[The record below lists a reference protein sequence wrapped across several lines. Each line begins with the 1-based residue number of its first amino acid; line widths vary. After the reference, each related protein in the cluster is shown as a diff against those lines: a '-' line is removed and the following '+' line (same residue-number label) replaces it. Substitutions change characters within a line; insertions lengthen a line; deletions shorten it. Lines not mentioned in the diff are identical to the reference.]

1 MPNPFFSAA
10 ATTVQWIQVDGANE
24 TDISGATNETY
35 TLATADEG
43 KKIKVK
49 VSFEDEDGTAEG
61 PLTSDAYPSS
71 ATVTAANTAPTS
83 ADEHVEA
90 DEDTDY
96 TFEADDFLFTDTDTG
111 DSLASIKIVTLP
123 ASGKGTL
130 TLSGTVIGSGDLPQ
144 TVLAAEID
152 NLKFSPPANLNGLD
166 FATFTFKVNDGT
178 VDSDD
183 AFTITVDVT
192 AMNDPATGEP
202 TISGTARVGRM
213 LTVSTAGIMDVD
225 GLPSTF
231 SYRWLRKVG
240 ATTTSISGANSST
253 YTLQAADLGNKVAV
267 RVSFTDTGGN
277 SEMRTSGDYPTSG
290 TVLANN
296 TLVSNAG
303 QIESDFGSLAAD
315 DLAQSFTTGTN
326 ATGYTLSSIEL
337 NLDST
342 VSTNTPTVKLYSGS
356 ANGTEVSTFTGP
368 ATLGS
373 GIASYTF
380 TPFSTVTLRR
390 STTYWVVAEGATRW
404 THTRSAEDATP
415 ATGWSIADNYE
426 FRTASLTGSFT
437 ATNTGDALQIRVN
450 GTLGGIVLSSD
461 ATLSA
466 LALEDASDDSA
477 ITISPVFASATTS
490 YTASV
495 DNDVD
500 GITIKPTVNES
511 NATVE
516 YLDSSDTE
524 IADAISGK
532 TGQQVLLAVGA
543 NTIKV
548 KVTAEDTTTANPY
561 TVVVTRA
568 VVADTTPPEVVSV
581 TVPISGSEVELV
593 FDEDLD
599 GNVGGNLLASV
610 FSLTVAGQAVTI
622 PDYDYAIQEAA
633 LFLYVQPGTI
643 KQGQT
648 VVVSYTDPTAGDDT
662 VALQDIAGNDV
673 ASFTTGMS
681 GVPAVTNDS
690 TVTPNTAPTGADN
703 TVTMA
708 TDRSYTFVADEFG
721 FADTDAG
728 DTLDSISIVTPP
740 ASGTLAF
747 DGTAVM
753 ADDVVTKAQLDNIF
767 GDHLTFTP
775 AAGASGDP
783 YTSFTFKVNDGTD
796 DSAAAYTMSITVN
809 AIGAVSTA
817 EVPDNWALKPA
828 DIGAGEQFRL
838 IFQASGHPATS
849 ADIATYNSHVRSD
862 AGAGVT
868 ALRSYADD
876 FRALVSTQ
884 AVNVRTNTMT
894 RATDTGV
901 PIYWVRS
908 DPVVA
913 GDRVADNYADFY
925 DGSWATGGT
934 GYGARGFS
942 RLLDTH
948 VTWTGS
954 NANGTTH
961 STGYMGASSNLAI
974 WSVSSSG
981 AISTVA
987 EDPPSSNYGIFAL
1000 SPVFQVSTT
1009 TVNTAATGVPTITGT
1024 AQVGETLTAV
1034 TTGIM
1039 DADGL
1044 TSPTYTY
1051 QWIRVDGSEADIASA
1066 NSSTYTLD
1074 AADLGKTIKVKVSFT
1089 DDASN
1094 TETLTS
1100 AATATVT
1107 AATVTPVSGV
1117 LVSNVGQT
1125 PFDFV
1130 ELNLLDAAQSFTTGD
1145 NATGYTLTSIELRF
1159 DSSAST
1165 DTPTVKLYSGSA
1177 NGTEEATLIGPAMLD
1192 ADTTKNYAFTSSSTV
1207 TLGMSTTYWVVAEAN
1222 TGSVRWID
1230 THSPSEDATPAAH
1243 WTIADGRED
1252 RSASSTGSFMT
1263 TAGNPLLI
1271 RVNGTTV
1278 ATPTTSSDATL
1289 SALALENASDDS
1301 AITISPTFASGTT
1314 SYTASVDNDVDGIT
1328 IKPTVNE
1335 SSATVEYL
1343 DSSDTAITD
1352 ADAVKAGQQVS
1363 LLVGANTIKV
1373 KVTAEDTT
1381 TTNTYTVVVTR
1392 AANTAPTSADE
1403 RVEAD
1408 EDFDYTFSS
1417 DDFAFTDTDTGD
1429 SLASVKI
1436 VTLPASGTGTL
1447 TLSGTAIGSGDLP
1460 KTVLAAEIDE
1470 LKYSPPANLYG
1481 TDVATFT
1488 FKVNDGTDDSAD
1500 AYTMTI
1506 GVTAV
1511 NPATGA
1517 PAISGAA
1524 AVGQALTASTSG
1536 IEDVDGLTGA
1546 SFTYQWVRVDADG
1559 TSNEEDISVATSASY
1574 TLVGADVGK
1583 RVRVRVTF
1591 NDDAGNAEGPLTSE
1605 AFPSSGT
1612 VGSANALTI
1621 RRLGGGTAGVCALL
1635 DTRPTPPVG
1644 GVFCL
1649 GVWFNGAD
1657 PVGFTESDLEIE
1669 NGTVVDFQSVGS
1681 TNTVQRI
1688 TVNVTGDIGKEFV
1701 FRIVRNALDAGNAE
1715 AVYRA
1720 TITAPPATLT
1730 MSSSAAE
1737 PVTGD
1742 FFIGLE
1748 FTHTV
1753 EGERGSLEPLT
1764 GRFPMITNI
1773 NIGRFFEVTNGNL
1786 VRYANFA
1793 PIGDRNFD
1801 LVVRPYANFE
1811 GRLSVVFHT
1820 DRVQSAD
1827 YSGIWFP
1834 EARFGIEV
1842 DTKSPTLETVAL
1854 ADDNRRL
1861 LDLTF
1866 HEELVA
1872 GSLPTVNDFRVVADG
1887 GSVGLATLHAPDGNT
1902 LRLRLSEAIAPG
1914 ADATVSYIVPSTSRR
1929 LKDEVGNETPA
1940 FSRSFDT
1947 GPPEVTIAPG
1957 PTPVTEAQ
1965 DAAAMFTLSRTGAT
1979 AATLTVN
1986 VTVSETGDMIA
1997 AASEGAMSVNFEAG
2011 SETAT
2016 LSVPIQNDSDDEIES
2031 TLSVD
2036 LVADTS
2042 EPPAYT
2048 LGAPAKASV
2057 TVEDDDTPNT
2067 APTSADRTVTTAKDR
2082 AYAFTAADFSFADAD
2097 SGDTLASV
2105 KIVTLP
2111 ALGTLALD
2119 GTAVMA
2125 EQVVTKADIDDDK
2138 LTFTPVAGASGD
2150 PYATFTF
2157 KVNDGTDDSADAY
2170 TMTIHVTAVNHPAT
2184 GAPAISG
2191 AAAVGQAL
2199 TASTSGI
2206 EDVDGLTG
2214 ASFTYQ
2220 WVRVD
2225 ADGTSNEE
2233 DISVATSASYTL
2245 VGADVGKRVR
2255 VRVTFNDDAGNA
2267 EGPLTSEAFP
2277 SSGTVGSA
2285 NALTI
2290 RRLGGGTAG
2299 ICAATDTRPN
2309 PPVGGVF
2316 CLGVWFNGADPV
2328 GFTESDLEIENGTV
2342 VDFQSVGS
2350 TNTVQRITVNVTGD
2364 IGKEFVFRIV
2374 RNALDAGNAEAVYR
2388 ATITAPPA
2396 TLTMSSSAAEPVTG
2410 DFFIDL
2416 EFTHTV
2422 EGERGSLEPL
2432 TGRFPM
2438 ITNINIGRFFE
2449 VTNGN
2454 LVRYANFAPIGD
2466 RNFDLVVRPY
2476 ANFEGRLSVVFHS
2489 DRVESADYSGIWF
2502 PEARFGI
2509 EVDTKSPTLE
2519 TVALADDNRR
2529 LLDLTFH
2536 EELVAG
2542 SLPTVNDFRVVADG
2556 GSVGL
2561 ATLHAPDGNTLRLRL
2576 SEAIAPGADATV
2588 SYIVPS
2594 TSRRL
2599 KDEVGNETPAF
2610 SRSFDTG
2617 PPEVTIAPGPTPV
2630 TEAQDAAAMF
2640 TLSRTGAT
2648 AATLTVNVTVSE
2660 TGDMI
2665 AAASEGAMSV
2675 NFEAGSE
2682 TATLSVPIQN
2692 DSVDE
2697 IESTLTVDLVAD
2709 TSEPPAY
2716 TLGAPAKASVTVE
2729 DDNTPNTAP
2738 MSEDRTVTTAEDRP
2752 YTFTAADF
2760 SFADADGNTLAS
2772 VLIVTTPADGRLAL
2786 NGTTVMASRTVTRT
2800 QIDDGNLIFEPATG
2814 GSGDPYTTFTF
2825 KVNDGTDDSAS
2836 AYTMTIDVTAAT
2848 APGAPTAL
2856 TATAN
2861 GQSQI
2866 DLAWTAPAD
2875 TGGPA
2880 IAITGYRIEVSPDGS
2895 SWSDLV
2901 AATASTATT
2910 YAHTGLNAATNRH
2923 YRVSAINAVGTSDPS
2938 GSDDATTEASTATAQ
2953 TEMVP
2958 VDWALKPAD
2967 IGVGEQFRL
2976 MFATSTFRNARSTN
2990 IADYN
2995 TFVRTSAA
3003 AGLTA
3008 LHTYANDFTALVS
3021 TGSVNA
3027 RANTLTR
3034 ATDTDAPVYWVRS
3047 SVDATHRA
3055 ADGYADFFDGSWATS
3070 WRGYNESG
3078 SQLSTTRFW
3087 TGSNT
3092 DGTTHATQFMGP
3104 TGATASAAHWLL
3116 ATPDNVTGST
3126 PSLSTSRIVAL
3137 SPVFQVANTAP
3148 TGADKTVTIGSDT
3161 AYTFEADDFGF
3172 VDTDAGA
3179 TLVSV
3184 RIESVPLAGDLE
3196 LNGTAVSLNDV
3207 IPSADIGD
3215 LTFTPA
3221 AGGSGDAYASFM
3233 FKVNDGT
3240 DFSANVN
3247 TITFNVRDL
3256 SCAAP
3261 DFAGDNR
3268 RQLWTGIVTVG
3279 EIDDVGYGFRSDL
3292 SQTELNDTT
3301 FAIGRNSYT
3310 VDSAFVLSASPFV
3323 GQMRFSLAGNE
3334 QNNLT
3339 AGERAALRLHVCD
3352 TAIYNFSASGANA
3365 ENTYDWAGSLDWSP
3379 PVATR
3384 TLYLSLP
3391 ANRDAMGEPAITGTA
3406 QVGQDLTADVTGI
3419 TDADGLTGDLST
3431 PTDDSNLGGVEYSYQ
3446 WIRVDA
3452 DGASNEEDISGEIA
3466 ETYTLTDDD
3475 EGKKVKVKVGFTDD
3489 LNGEEERTS
3498 AAYPSSG
3505 TVTAANTAPVFSSP
3519 SVSRSIAENTAAGQN
3534 VGAAVTATDA
3544 DAGDTLAYTLGG
3556 TDAASFDFVEATGQI
3571 RTKTG
3576 VSYDFEAKSS
3586 YTVTVTASDGTATAV
3601 ATVTIS
3607 ITDVAEPPDAP
3618 TTIPVSAVAGSTTSL
3633 TVSWTAPANAGRPDI
3648 DNYDVQYRVSGAT
3661 AWTDGPQNVTTTTT
3675 TIAGLVADT
3684 LYEVQVRATNAEGDS
3699 GWSDPPVSG
3708 RTNAPPNTAPTSAD
3722 EHVEADEDTDYTFSS
3737 ADFPFTDTAGDS
3749 LASIKIVTLP
3759 ASGTG
3764 TLTLSGTTIGSG
3776 DLPKTVLTAEIDDL
3790 KYSPPANLYGTDF
3803 ATFTFK
3809 VNDGTVDSDDA
3820 FTITVDVTAMNDP
3833 ATGKPGIT
3841 GTAQVGQTL
3850 TATAGT
3856 IADVEGVPNPFFS
3869 AAATTVQWIQVDG
3882 ATETDISGAT
3892 NETYTLA
3899 TADEGK
3905 KIKVKV
3911 SFEDEDGTAEGP
3923 LTSDAYPS
3931 SATVTAAPVT
3941 NNAPVFSSPSVSREI
3956 AENTAAGQNVGAAVT
3971 ATDADAGD
3979 TLGYTLGGTDA
3990 ASFDFVE
3997 SSGQIRTKTN
4007 VSYDFEA
4014 KDSYTV
4020 TVTASDGTATAVAT
4034 VTISITDVAE
4044 PPDAPPTI
4052 SVSAV
4057 AGSTT
4062 SLTVSWTAPAN
4073 AGRPAIDN
4081 YDVQYRVSG
4090 AAAWTDGPQNVTT
4103 TTTTISGLVAD
4114 TLYEVQVRATNAEG
4128 DSGWSD
4134 PPVSGRTNSPANNAP
4149 EFATDTTSRSFTET
4163 VGDAAVSTAG
4173 NVGAVV
4179 TATDADS
4186 DTLTYSLEG
4195 TDVAKFGIVS
4205 GSGQIQTKV
4214 GEKYDREAKASYSVT
4229 VKADDSNGGSDTI
4242 AVTITVDNAVEK
4254 PLAPAMPAVTA
4265 TSGITTSLDVS
4276 WMAPANTGRP
4286 AITGYKVEYRAGV
4299 SGNWINHPHTG
4310 TGTTATIATLTAAT
4324 AYQVQVLAVNSDG
4337 DGLFSSPGSGTTG
4350 TNTPATGVPTI
4361 TGTAQVGQT
4370 LTAVTTGIADANGLT
4385 SPTYTYQ
4392 WIRANGTEADI
4403 AAANSSTYTLDAA
4416 DLGKTI
4422 KVKVSFA
4429 DDDGNPETLTSAATA
4444 TVTAAP
4450 TAQTEVWTATL
4461 TPGDLQL
4468 SILGC
4473 GNHIDSARC
4482 STTTVLSED
4491 SFNYDSTDYTI
4502 TKLFVRSGGHFQL
4515 DFDADITTAT
4525 AALTLVVGSTSL
4537 VLADADTIASR
4548 QRIWHNSGVSL
4559 TEGTDIVVK
4568 LIAPDTNTS
4577 SDATLSALALEDAS
4591 DDSAITI
4598 SPAFASGMTSY
4609 TASVDNDV
4617 DEITIKPA
4625 VNESHAMVEY
4635 LDSSDTAITDADSG
4649 KTGQQVSLS
4658 VSANTIKVKVTA
4670 EDTTTTNTYTVV
4682 VTRAANNAP
4691 TAVEQLVDADEDTDY
4706 TFTADDFGFADTD
4719 AGDSLVSVKIVTL
4732 PASGTGTLT
4741 LSGTAIG
4748 SGDLPKT
4755 VPADDLDE
4763 LKYSPPANLYGT
4775 DVASFTFKVND
4786 GTVDSD
4792 NAYTMTIDVKGMDDP
4807 VTGKPGITGTAQ
4819 VGQTLTATAGT
4830 IADVDGLPNPFFSAA
4845 ATTIQWIQVDGATET
4860 DISGATNETYTL
4872 ATADEGK
4879 KIKVKVSF
4887 EDEGGTAEGPLTSDA
4902 YPSSGTVLGANN
4914 APVFSP
4920 AMPEREIAENTAAGV
4935 DVGAAVTATDADAG
4949 DNLTYMLG
4957 GADMASFDF
4966 VGTTGQIRTKTNV
4979 SYDFEAKSSYT
4990 VTVTATDN
4998 SNATAVA
5005 DVTISITDVDEP
5017 PSAPATPMVSAV
5029 SGSTTSLSVSW
5040 AAPANAGKPAIANYD
5055 VQYRLGSSGAWID
5068 GPQDVMTM
5076 TATVTGL
5083 VADTLYEARVRATNA
5098 EGDSGWSD
5106 PPGSSRTNS
5115 LTNNAPTGADK
5126 TVTIGSDMAYTFSV
5140 DDFGFADGDDDTLA
5154 SVRIEALPGAGTLA
5168 LDNTAVSLNDVIPSA
5183 DIGNLTFTP
5192 TSGQSGD
5199 NYVNFTF
5206 KVNDG
5211 TVFSDNANT
5220 ITFNVRDLSCA
5231 APDFAG
5237 DGRRQ
5242 LWSGTVTVGDIESEG
5257 YGFRSDLSQTGLDDT
5272 TFAIGRNSYTVDTA
5286 YVESVYFSGR
5296 LSFGLTGDVNDSLTA
5311 GEKAALRLHVC
5322 AATSYDFSAT
5332 GANGEN
5338 TYKWAGSLDWSPPVV
5353 TRTLYLSLPA
5363 NHDAMGAPTITGT
5376 ARVAQELTAD
5386 VTGVTDADGLTGDLS
5401 TRFDNSN
5408 PSGVEYSYQWIR
5420 VGADGASNPTIISGA
5435 TEATYTLTD
5444 GDAGK
5449 KVKVQV
5455 SFTDDLN
5462 GEEELTS
5469 EAFPSTDTVSA
5480 NNAPVFSSPS
5490 VSRSIAENTAA
5501 GVNVG
5506 AAVTATDTDTLT
5518 YTLGGTD
5525 MASFDIVRTTGQIR
5539 TKAGVGYDHEAKDS
5553 YTVTVTAS
5561 DGAGSAVANV
5571 TISVTDVDEP
5581 PDAPAPPMVLAVA
5594 ASTTSLSVSWAA
5606 PANDGK
5612 PPIDSYDVQYRAGS
5626 SGTWSAGPQNIATTT
5641 TTIIGLVAD
5650 TLYQARVRATNAEGD
5665 SGWSSP
5671 PGSGRTNALGVAQ
5684 TGALVSNTGQ
5694 ANSGQRV
5701 VGTDEYAQPFDTG
5714 NNSSG
5719 YNLAGIVLDLQAAP
5733 TGTGTLTITVREDLS
5748 GNPVRAALYTL
5759 VNPALAAGL
5768 NEFRAPG
5775 NAELDANTT
5784 YWVVA
5789 TYSADTGGPTWYRTV
5804 RSRVDAG
5811 AAAGWAID
5819 ATYKIDGRVA
5829 RDGWVVDSS
5838 PRALQIAVKGT
5849 AIGGANTAPTA
5860 ADNTLATAVDTPYT
5874 FTADDFG
5881 FTDTDAADMLASV
5894 RIVTVPAAGELAL
5907 DGTAVLADA
5916 VVTKA
5921 DIDDDKLTFTPVA
5934 GAGGDPYTT
5943 FTFKVN
5949 DGTVDSANAY
5959 TMTIDVTAVA
5969 AEPPSAPATP
5979 IVSAVS
5985 GSSTSL
5991 SVSWAAPANAGK
6003 PPIDSY
6009 DVQYRVG
6016 NSGDWSDGPENV
6028 MGTTV
6033 TVTGLAADTDYE
6045 VRVRA
6050 TNAEG
6055 NSGWSDPPGSGRTN
6069 ATITSA
6075 PGAPGN
6081 LRTTPGDGRV
6091 TLTWTA
6097 PANTG
6102 GAAILKYRYRARQTG
6117 TTAWTPNW
6125 MDVPD
6130 GSDPGSSAADE
6141 TRVMVSGL
6149 TNGTE
6154 YRFEVRAVNRIGGG
6168 TAVSRNETP
6177 VATPARAP
6185 RRPRSLL
6192 AASGDGQVTLTWE
6205 APQNDGGADI
6215 VRYDYRHAQ
6224 GTSVPASE
6232 PWLSAGLNL
6241 RQTVAGLDNGRQ
6253 YTFEVRAANSAGE
6266 SDPASIQARPAANA
6280 NAPSAPRFLKA
6291 ITSDRHVGLTWLAP
6305 ARDGGSSILKYEY
6318 RHASGASVPDDT
6330 PWSSGTSY
6338 RLQAGF
6344 GSLINGQLYTFQVRA
6359 VGADEGPAA
6368 SVTANPSAK
6377 PVRRLPGAV
6386 SGLAATAEAYADD
6399 HRRRQY
6405 GRVSLS
6411 WSPPAGD
6418 DNSVLERFEYRYAES
6433 GSALPAKW
6441 LHGPSDRLSETVKRL
6456 KLETVYVFEV
6466 RAVNLEG
6473 PGPAVRRLI
6482 RTPASAVGTGL
6493 ISLYATQSTAIEGG
6507 ALTFEVRR
6515 AAHKDLGPDEA
6526 YVLVGV
6532 TDSAFPDI
6540 PALGGPLGGTGAGG
6554 HVVQFQPGATSA
6566 TDTITVE
6573 FDGAQPASRSLTITL
6588 QSVQSP
6594 YYYGTPETLVIEV
6607 SDRDAALRVRDA
6619 RVREGPGAMLA
6630 FAVTLDRPRDREVR
6644 VNYATSDGT
6653 ATEGDDYT
6661 RTAGTLVFSA
6671 RETFK
6676 TVSVPVLDDAHDEG
6690 SETLT
6695 LTLSNA
6701 RGAAIDDATAVGTI
6715 VNSDPLPNAW
6725 LSRFGR
6731 AASDHVVQSIGR
6743 RLEGGARESHLTVM
6757 GWRADSLFEPSH
6769 SERDAR
6775 EPRPDA
6781 PGRQPE
6787 GSVLAPDGRIGAPR
6801 AMTGATRGFGA
6812 MSGPGAAAPAFD
6824 GAMAQG
6830 FPPMQGGKLQSPAHA
6845 MGGLPANASGSPAN
6859 AGGHPASASAMGA
6872 SDNRWLN
6879 LMGRLFMALGPN
6891 GGEALAM
6898 PGLRDMVMGSSFYY
6912 GHSPDAGPLRGM
6924 NRLTAWGE
6932 SASTRFSGAEGKL
6945 SLDGEVNTAILGADG
6960 EWGRWLAGLALSYS
6974 EGEGGYRQAS
6984 AKGGAVSST
6993 LSGINP
6999 YARYRLDERTSLWA
7013 TLGYGSGRLTLTP
7026 DGAES
7031 ALETDMTN
7039 AMAAFGG
7046 RGVLSMRSGETG
7058 QFELAVRTD
7067 AMLTD
7072 TASMAVVGLSAGEGA
7087 TSRIRLILEGSGS
7100 LPAFGGVLAPKVEAG
7115 LRYDGGD
7122 AETGAGLEVG
7132 GGLAYDMARLTVQVD
7147 GRVLLTHRDRDY
7159 EEWGYSLS
7167 FVYQPAQDGRGLR
7180 YRAGSQWGATQSGV
7194 QSLWSLQNAG
7204 GLASGARTA
7213 DGQRYTAELGYGFGL
7228 RRLWYPYVATESGG
7242 ASSQALRF
7250 GLKLNAASDLEAG
7263 LEIGRLAH
7271 LSGQMENDIRLQW
7284 QARW

>member
-1 MPNPFFSAA
+1 MQADNTLVSNVGQAAGKFYGLGSHDLAQPFTTGANATGYTLTSIELNLDSRQSTITPTVKLYSGSANGTEEATFTGPAMLGPGSANYTFTPTSTVILLRSTTYWVVAEGTGNVFWRGTVTDEDATSAADWEIGDVADARTASATGNFARELGAVYKIRVNGTLGGLVLSSDATLSALALEDASDDSAITISPAFLSGTTSYTASVDNDVDEITIEPTVNESNATVEYLDSSDAAITDADPGKTGQQVPLTVDANTIKVKVTAEDTTTTNTYTVVVTRAANTPATGAPSISGTATVGQVLTATTGTIADADGLPSNFTYQWVRVDADGTSNEADITGANSSTYPLADDDEIKKIKVKVSFTDNGGNSETRTSGAYPTSGTVQADNTLVSNVGQAAGKFYGLGSHDLAQPFTTGANATGYTLTSIELNLDSRQSTITPTVKLYSGSANGTEEATFTGPAMLGPGSANYTFTPTSTVILLRSTTYWVVAEGTGNVFWRGTVTDEDATSAADWEIGDVADARTASATGNFARELGAVYKIRVNGTLGGLVLSSDATLSALALEDASDDSAITISPAFLSGTTSYTASVDNDVDEITIEPTVNESNATVEYLDSSDAAITDADPGKTGQQVPLTVDANTIKVKVTAEDTTTTNTYTVVVTRAANTAPTSADGSVEADEDFDYPFSSDDFDFTDTDTGDSLASVKIVTLPASGTGTLTLSGTTIGSGDLPKTVLADEIDDLKYSPPANLHGTDVASFTFKVNDGTDDSADTYTMNINVGPENDPATGEPTISGTARVGRMLAASTAGIMDVDGLPSTFSYQWLRKAGPTTTSISGENSSTYTLQAADLGNKVAVRVSFTDDDGSSETLTSAATATVTTAITVSYVPLESEVTEGAGSIDLRISVTSHPTAGTPQAFEVLLSTADGTATVADDYVVVSGQLIQFGIGDTFQDHSISIIDDSVVESDETFTSTLSIGSGQPAVIDTRTDFGATATITIKDDDTANTAPTSADEHVEADEDTDYTFSSADFLFTDTAGDSLASIKIVTLPASGTGTLTLSGTTIGSGDLPKTVLAAEINHLKYSPPANLYGTDVASFTFRVNDGTVDSDDAFTITVDVTAMNDPATGKPGITGTAQVGQTLTATAGTIADVEGVPNPFFSAAATTVQWIQVDGATETDISGATSETYTLATADEGKKIKVKVSFDDEDGTAEGPLTSDAYPSSATVTAAPVTNNAPVFSSPSVSRSIAENTAADVNVGAAVTATDADAGDTLAYTLGGTDAASFDFVEATGQIRTKSGVSYDFEAKDSYTVTVTASDGTATAVATVTISITDVAEPPDAPTTIPVSAVAGSTTSLTVSWTAPANAGRPAIDNYDVQYRVSGATAWTDGPQNVTTTTTTIAGLVADTLYEVQVRATNAEGDSGWSDPPVSGRTNAPPNTAPTSADEHVEADEDTDYTFSSADFLFTDTAGDSLASIKIVTLPASGTGTLTLSGTTIGSGDLPKTVLAAEINHLKYSPPANLYGTDVASFTFRVNDGTVDSDDAFTITVDVTAMNDPATGKPGITGTAQVGQTLTATVGTIADLEGVPNPFFSAA

-71 ATVTAANTAPTS
+71 DTVTAAPVTNNAPVFSSRSVSRGIAENTAAGQNVGAAVTATDADAGDTLAYTLGGTDAASFDFVEATGQIRTKSGVSYDFEAKSSYTVTVTASDGTATDVATVTISITDVAEPPDAPTTISVSAVAGSTTSLTVSWTAPANAGRPDIDNYDVQYRVSGATAWTDGPQNVTTTTTTIAGLVADTLYEVQVRATNAEGDSGWSDPPESGRTNAPPNTAPTS

-90 DEDTDY
+90 AEDTDY
-96 TFEADDFLFTDTDTG
+96 TFEADNFAFTDTDTG
-111 DSLASIKIVTLP
+111 DSLASVKILTLP
-123 ASGKGTL
+123 ASGRGTL
-130 TLSGTVIGSGDLPQ
+130 TLSGTAIGSGDLPK
-144 TVLAAEID
+144 TVPAAEID
-152 NLKFSPPANLNGLD
+152 DLKYSPPANLYGTD
-166 FATFTFKVNDGT
+166 FASFTFKVNDGT
-178 VDSDD
+178 VDS
-183 AFTITVDVT
+183 AGTYTMTIDVT
-192 AMNDPATGEP
+192 AANDPATGEP

-213 LTVSTAGIMDVD
+213 LTASTAGIMDVD

-240 ATTTSISGANSST
+240 ATTTSISGANSRT

-303 QIESDFGSLAAD
+303 QIESNFGSLATD
-315 DLAQSFTTGTN
+315 DLAQPFTTGTN

-337 NLDST
+337 NLEST

-404 THTRSAEDATP
+404 TYTRRAEDATP

-477 ITISPVFASATTS
+477 IDISPTFASGTTS

-524 IADAISGK
+524 ITDANSGK
-532 TGQQVLLAVGA
+532 TGQQVSLLVGA

-622 PDYDYAIQEAA
+622 PDYDYAIREAA

-708 TDRSYTFVADEFG
+708 TDRSYTFVADDFG

-1165 DTPTVKLYSGSA
+1165 DTPTVKLYSGST

-1381 TTNTYTVVVTR
+1381 TTSTYTVVVTR
-1392 AANTAPTSADE
+1392 
-1403 RVEAD
+1403 
-1408 EDFDYTFSS
+1408 
-1417 DDFAFTDTDTGD
+1417 
-1429 SLASVKI
+1429 
-1436 VTLPASGTGTL
+1436 
-1447 TLSGTAIGSGDLP
+1447 
-1460 KTVLAAEIDE
+1460 
-1470 LKYSPPANLYG
+1470 
-1481 TDVATFT
+1481 
-1488 FKVNDGTDDSAD
+1488 
-1500 AYTMTI
+1500 
-1506 GVTAV
+1506 
-1511 NPATGA
+1511 
-1517 PAISGAA
+1517 
-1524 AVGQALTASTSG
+1524 
-1536 IEDVDGLTGA
+1536 
-1546 SFTYQWVRVDADG
+1546 
-1559 TSNEEDISVATSASY
+1559 
-1574 TLVGADVGK
+1574 
-1583 RVRVRVTF
+1583 
-1591 NDDAGNAEGPLTSE
+1591 
-1605 AFPSSGT
+1605 
-1612 VGSANALTI
+1612 
-1621 RRLGGGTAGVCALL
+1621 
-1635 DTRPTPPVG
+1635 
-1644 GVFCL
+1644 
-1649 GVWFNGAD
+1649 
-1657 PVGFTESDLEIE
+1657 
-1669 NGTVVDFQSVGS
+1669 
-1681 TNTVQRI
+1681 
-1688 TVNVTGDIGKEFV
+1688 
-1701 FRIVRNALDAGNAE
+1701 
-1715 AVYRA
+1715 
-1720 TITAPPATLT
+1720 
-1730 MSSSAAE
+1730 
-1737 PVTGD
+1737 
-1742 FFIGLE
+1742 
-1748 FTHTV
+1748 
-1753 EGERGSLEPLT
+1753 
-1764 GRFPMITNI
+1764 
-1773 NIGRFFEVTNGNL
+1773 
-1786 VRYANFA
+1786 
-1793 PIGDRNFD
+1793 
-1801 LVVRPYANFE
+1801 
-1811 GRLSVVFHT
+1811 
-1820 DRVQSAD
+1820 
-1827 YSGIWFP
+1827 
-1834 EARFGIEV
+1834 
-1842 DTKSPTLETVAL
+1842 
-1854 ADDNRRL
+1854 
-1861 LDLTF
+1861 
-1866 HEELVA
+1866 
-1872 GSLPTVNDFRVVADG
+1872 
-1887 GSVGLATLHAPDGNT
+1887 
-1902 LRLRLSEAIAPG
+1902 
-1914 ADATVSYIVPSTSRR
+1914 
-1929 LKDEVGNETPA
+1929 
-1940 FSRSFDT
+1940 
-1947 GPPEVTIAPG
+1947 
-1957 PTPVTEAQ
+1957 
-1965 DAAAMFTLSRTGAT
+1965 
-1979 AATLTVN
+1979 
-1986 VTVSETGDMIA
+1986 
-1997 AASEGAMSVNFEAG
+1997 
-2011 SETAT
+2011 
-2016 LSVPIQNDSDDEIES
+2016 
-2031 TLSVD
+2031 
-2036 LVADTS
+2036 
-2042 EPPAYT
+2042 
-2048 LGAPAKASV
+2048 
-2057 TVEDDDTPNT
+2057 
-2067 APTSADRTVTTAKDR
+2067 
-2082 AYAFTAADFSFADAD
+2082 
-2097 SGDTLASV
+2097 
-2105 KIVTLP
+2105 
-2111 ALGTLALD
+2111 
-2119 GTAVMA
+2119 
-2125 EQVVTKADIDDDK
+2125 
-2138 LTFTPVAGASGD
+2138 
-2150 PYATFTF
+2150 
-2157 KVNDGTDDSADAY
+2157 
-2170 TMTIHVTAVNHPAT
+2170 
-2184 GAPAISG
+2184 
-2191 AAAVGQAL
+2191 
-2199 TASTSGI
+2199 
-2206 EDVDGLTG
+2206 
-2214 ASFTYQ
+2214 
-2220 WVRVD
+2220 
-2225 ADGTSNEE
+2225 
-2233 DISVATSASYTL
+2233 
-2245 VGADVGKRVR
+2245 
-2255 VRVTFNDDAGNA
+2255 
-2267 EGPLTSEAFP
+2267 
-2277 SSGTVGSA
+2277 
-2285 NALTI
+2285 
-2290 RRLGGGTAG
+2290 
-2299 ICAATDTRPN
+2299 
-2309 PPVGGVF
+2309 
-2316 CLGVWFNGADPV
+2316 
-2328 GFTESDLEIENGTV
+2328 
-2342 VDFQSVGS
+2342 
-2350 TNTVQRITVNVTGD
+2350 
-2364 IGKEFVFRIV
+2364 
-2374 RNALDAGNAEAVYR
+2374 
-2388 ATITAPPA
+2388 
-2396 TLTMSSSAAEPVTG
+2396 
-2410 DFFIDL
+2410 
-2416 EFTHTV
+2416 
-2422 EGERGSLEPL
+2422 
-2432 TGRFPM
+2432 
-2438 ITNINIGRFFE
+2438 
-2449 VTNGN
+2449 
-2454 LVRYANFAPIGD
+2454 
-2466 RNFDLVVRPY
+2466 
-2476 ANFEGRLSVVFHS
+2476 
-2489 DRVESADYSGIWF
+2489 
-2502 PEARFGI
+2502 
-2509 EVDTKSPTLE
+2509 
-2519 TVALADDNRR
+2519 
-2529 LLDLTFH
+2529 
-2536 EELVAG
+2536 
-2542 SLPTVNDFRVVADG
+2542 
-2556 GSVGL
+2556 
-2561 ATLHAPDGNTLRLRL
+2561 
-2576 SEAIAPGADATV
+2576 
-2588 SYIVPS
+2588 
-2594 TSRRL
+2594 
-2599 KDEVGNETPAF
+2599 
-2610 SRSFDTG
+2610 
-2617 PPEVTIAPGPTPV
+2617 
-2630 TEAQDAAAMF
+2630 
-2640 TLSRTGAT
+2640 
-2648 AATLTVNVTVSE
+2648 
-2660 TGDMI
+2660 
-2665 AAASEGAMSV
+2665 
-2675 NFEAGSE
+2675 
-2682 TATLSVPIQN
+2682 
-2692 DSVDE
+2692 
-2697 IESTLTVDLVAD
+2697 
-2709 TSEPPAY
+2709 
-2716 TLGAPAKASVTVE
+2716 
-2729 DDNTPNTAP
+2729 
-2738 MSEDRTVTTAEDRP
+2738 
-2752 YTFTAADF
+2752 
-2760 SFADADGNTLAS
+2760 
-2772 VLIVTTPADGRLAL
+2772 
-2786 NGTTVMASRTVTRT
+2786 
-2800 QIDDGNLIFEPATG
+2800 
-2814 GSGDPYTTFTF
+2814 
-2825 KVNDGTDDSAS
+2825 
-2836 AYTMTIDVTAAT
+2836 
-2848 APGAPTAL
+2848 
-2856 TATAN
+2856 
-2861 GQSQI
+2861 
-2866 DLAWTAPAD
+2866 
-2875 TGGPA
+2875 
-2880 IAITGYRIEVSPDGS
+2880 
-2895 SWSDLV
+2895 
-2901 AATASTATT
+2901 
-2910 YAHTGLNAATNRH
+2910 
-2923 YRVSAINAVGTSDPS
+2923 
-2938 GSDDATTEASTATAQ
+2938 
-2953 TEMVP
+2953 
-2958 VDWALKPAD
+2958 
-2967 IGVGEQFRL
+2967 
-2976 MFATSTFRNARSTN
+2976 
-2990 IADYN
+2990 
-2995 TFVRTSAA
+2995 
-3003 AGLTA
+3003 
-3008 LHTYANDFTALVS
+3008 
-3021 TGSVNA
+3021 
-3027 RANTLTR
+3027 
-3034 ATDTDAPVYWVRS
+3034 
-3047 SVDATHRA
+3047 
-3055 ADGYADFFDGSWATS
+3055 
-3070 WRGYNESG
+3070 
-3078 SQLSTTRFW
+3078 
-3087 TGSNT
+3087 
-3092 DGTTHATQFMGP
+3092 
-3104 TGATASAAHWLL
+3104 
-3116 ATPDNVTGST
+3116 
-3126 PSLSTSRIVAL
+3126 
-3137 SPVFQVANTAP
+3137 NTAP

-3221 AGGSGDAYASFM
+3221 PGGSGDAYASFT

-3240 DFSANVN
+3240 DFSADVN

-3256 SCAAP
+3256 SCEAP
-3261 DFAGDNR
+3261 DFAGDGR
-3268 RQLWTGIVTVG
+3268 RELWTGIVTVG
-3279 EIDDVGYGFRSDL
+3279 DINSAAYGFHTDESVG
-3292 SQTELNDTT
+3292 ELDDTT

-3310 VDSAFVLSASPFV
+3310 VDIAFVQSTTSSAGRLSFGLSGGV
-3323 GQMRFSLAGNE
+3323 NG
-3334 QNNLT
+3334 NLT
-3339 AGERAALRLHVCD
+3339 AGEVAALQLHVCD
-3352 TAIYNFSASGANA
+3352 TTVYDFSAATSSS
-3365 ENTYDWAGSLDWSP
+3365 NTYLWAGSLDWSP

-3391 ANRDAMGEPAITGTA
+3391 ANRDAMGEPEITGTA

-3431 PTDDSNLGGVEYSYQ
+3431 PTDDSNLGGVGYSYQ

-3452 DGASNEEDISGEIA
+3452 GGTSNEEDISGEIA

-3475 EGKKVKVKVGFTDD
+3475 VGKKVKVKVDFTDD
-3489 LNGEEERTS
+3489 LNGDEERTS

-3505 TVTAANTAPVFSSP
+3505 TVTAVNTAPVFSSP
-3519 SVSRSIAENTAAGQN
+3519 SVSRSIAENTAADVN

-3556 TDAASFDFVEATGQI
+3556 TDMTSFDIVGVSGQI

-3576 VSYDFEAKSS
+3576 
-3586 YTVTVTASDGTATAV
+3586 
-3601 ATVTIS
+3601 
-3607 ITDVAEPPDAP
+3607 
-3618 TTIPVSAVAGSTTSL
+3618 
-3633 TVSWTAPANAGRPDI
+3633 
-3648 DNYDVQYRVSGAT
+3648 
-3661 AWTDGPQNVTTTTT
+3661 
-3675 TIAGLVADT
+3675 
-3684 LYEVQVRATNAEGDS
+3684 
-3699 GWSDPPVSG
+3699 
-3708 RTNAPPNTAPTSAD
+3708 
-3722 EHVEADEDTDYTFSS
+3722 
-3737 ADFPFTDTAGDS
+3737 
-3749 LASIKIVTLP
+3749 
-3759 ASGTG
+3759 
-3764 TLTLSGTTIGSG
+3764 
-3776 DLPKTVLTAEIDDL
+3776 
-3790 KYSPPANLYGTDF
+3790 
-3803 ATFTFK
+3803 
-3809 VNDGTVDSDDA
+3809 
-3820 FTITVDVTAMNDP
+3820 
-3833 ATGKPGIT
+3833 
-3841 GTAQVGQTL
+3841 
-3850 TATAGT
+3850 
-3856 IADVEGVPNPFFS
+3856 
-3869 AAATTVQWIQVDG
+3869 
-3882 ATETDISGAT
+3882 
-3892 NETYTLA
+3892 
-3899 TADEGK
+3899 
-3905 KIKVKV
+3905 
-3911 SFEDEDGTAEGP
+3911 
-3923 LTSDAYPS
+3923 
-3931 SATVTAAPVT
+3931 
-3941 NNAPVFSSPSVSREI
+3941 
-3956 AENTAAGQNVGAAVT
+3956 
-3971 ATDADAGD
+3971 
-3979 TLGYTLGGTDA
+3979 
-3990 ASFDFVE
+3990 
-3997 SSGQIRTKTN
+3997 

-4044 PPDAPPTI
+4044 PPDAPTTI

-4090 AAAWTDGPQNVTT
+4090 ATAWTDGPQNVTT

-4128 DSGWSD
+4128 DSRWSD

-4195 TDVAKFGIVS
+4195 TDAAKFGIVS
-4205 GSGQIQTKV
+4205 SSGQIQTKV

-4337 DGLFSSPGSGTTG
+4337 DGLFSGPGSGTTG

-4403 AAANSSTYTLDAA
+4403 ASANSSTYTLDAA

-4450 TAQTEVWTATL
+4450 TAQTDVWTATL
-4461 TPGDLQL
+4461 TPGDLNL

-4568 LIAPDTNTS
+4568 LTT
-4577 SDATLSALALEDAS
+4577 
-4591 DDSAITI
+4591 
-4598 SPAFASGMTSY
+4598 
-4609 TASVDNDV
+4609 TA
-4617 DEITIKPA
+4617 
-4625 VNESHAMVEY
+4625 
-4635 LDSSDTAITDADSG
+4635 
-4649 KTGQQVSLS
+4649 
-4658 VSANTIKVKVTA
+4658 
-4670 EDTTTTNTYTVV
+4670 TTTNT
-4682 VTRAANNAP
+4682 AP
-4691 TAVEQLVDADEDTDY
+4691 TSADEHLEADEDTDY
-4706 TFTADDFGFADTD
+4706 TFVADEFAFTDTD
-4719 AGDSLVSVKIVTL
+4719 TGDSLASVKIVTL

-4741 LSGTAIG
+4741 LSGTTIG
-4748 SGDLPKT
+4748 SGDLPQT
-4755 VPADDLDE
+4755 VLAAE
-4763 LKYSPPANLYGT
+4763 IGNLKYSPPANLYGT

-4792 NAYTMTIDVKGMDDP
+4792 NAYTMTIDVKGENDSA
-4807 VTGKPGITGTAQ
+4807 TGAPTITGTAQ
-4819 VGQTLTATAGT
+4819 VGQTLTATVGT

-4845 ATTIQWIQVDGATET
+4845 TTTVQWIQVDGASET
-4860 DISGATNETYTL
+4860 DISGATSETYTL
-4872 ATADEGK
+4872 ATADAGK
-4879 KIKVKVSF
+4879 TIKVKVSF

-4902 YPSSGTVLGANN
+4902 YPSSGTVTA
-4914 APVFSP
+4914 APT
-4920 AMPEREIAENTAAGV
+4920 NTAPT
-4935 DVGAAVTATDADAG
+4935 AA
-4949 DNLTYMLG
+4949 DN
-4957 GADMASFDF
+4957 
-4966 VGTTGQIRTKTNV
+4966 
-4979 SYDFEAKSSYT
+4979 
-4990 VTVTATDN
+4990 TVTA
-4998 SNATAVA
+4998 VA
-5005 DVTISITDVDEP
+5005 GT
-5017 PSAPATPMVSAV
+5017 
-5029 SGSTTSLSVSW
+5029 
-5040 AAPANAGKPAIANYD
+5040 
-5055 VQYRLGSSGAWID
+5055 
-5068 GPQDVMTM
+5068 
-5076 TATVTGL
+5076 
-5083 VADTLYEARVRATNA
+5083 
-5098 EGDSGWSD
+5098 
-5106 PPGSSRTNS
+5106 
-5115 LTNNAPTGADK
+5115 
-5126 TVTIGSDMAYTFSV
+5126 AYTFEA
-5140 DDFGFADGDDDTLA
+5140 DDFGFADADAGDMLA
-5154 SVRIEALPGAGTLA
+5154 SVKIESLPTVGTLA
-5168 LDNTAVSLNDVIPSA
+5168 LAGMDVTLNQVVTKAQID
-5183 DIGNLTFTP
+5183 DGDLTFTP
-5192 TSGQSGD
+5192 VDGASGTG
-5199 NYVNFTF
+5199 YANFTF

-5296 LSFGLTGDVNDSLTA
+5296 LSFGLTGGVNDSLTA

-5332 GANGEN
+5332 SANGEN

-5376 ARVAQELTAD
+5376 ARAAQELTAD

-5420 VGADGASNPTIISGA
+5420 VDADGASNPTIISGT

-5501 GVNVG
+5501 GVDVG

-5539 TKAGVGYDHEAKDS
+5539 TKAGVGYDHEAKGS

-5626 SGTWSAGPQNIATTT
+5626 SGTWSAGPQNIMTTT

-5768 NEFRAPG
+5768 NEFRAPE
-5775 NAELDANTT
+5775 NAELGANTT

-5789 TYSADTGGPTWYRTV
+5789 TYSADSGGPTWYRTV

-5811 AAAGWAID
+5811 AAAGWAIG

-5860 ADNTLATAVDTPYT
+5860 ADNTVATAVDTPYT

-5881 FTDTDAADMLASV
+5881 FTDTDFANMLASV
-5894 RIVTVPAAGELAL
+5894 RIVTVPAPGTLAL

-5921 DIDDDKLTFTPVA
+5921 QIDGDMLTFTPVA
-5934 GAGGDPYTT
+5934 GASGAPYTT

-5969 AEPPSAPATP
+5969 AEP
-5979 IVSAVS
+5979 
-5985 GSSTSL
+5985 
-5991 SVSWAAPANAGK
+5991 
-6003 PPIDSY
+6003 
-6009 DVQYRVG
+6009 
-6016 NSGDWSDGPENV
+6016 
-6028 MGTTV
+6028 
-6033 TVTGLAADTDYE
+6033 
-6045 VRVRA
+6045 
-6050 TNAEG
+6050 
-6055 NSGWSDPPGSGRTN
+6055 
-6069 ATITSA
+6069 

-6117 TTAWTPNW
+6117 TTPWTPNW

-6130 GSDPGSSAADE
+6130 GSDPGGSAADE

-6168 TAVSRNETP
+6168 TAASRNETP

-6185 RRPRSLL
+6185 GRPRSLL

-6280 NAPSAPRFLKA
+6280 NAPSAPRFVKA
-6291 ITSDRHVGLTWLAP
+6291 VTSDRHVGLTWLAP
-6305 ARDGGSSILKYEY
+6305 ARDGGSSISKYEY
-6318 RHASGASVPDDT
+6318 RHASGASVPGDT
-6330 PWSSGTSY
+6330 PWSSVRSY

-6344 GSLINGQLYTFQVRA
+6344 GSLINGQRYTFQVRA
-6359 VGADEGPAA
+6359 VGAEEGPAA
-6368 SVTANPSAK
+6368 SVTATPSAN
-6377 PVRRLPGAV
+6377 PVRREPGAV

-6405 GRVSLS
+6405 GRVTLT
-6411 WSPPAGD
+6411 WSPSAGD

-6433 GSALPAKW
+6433 GSALPARW

-6473 PGPAVRRLI
+6473 PGRAVRRTV

-6515 AAHKDLGPDEA
+6515 ASDDDDKDPA
-6526 YVLVGV
+6526 TFVLVAV
-6532 TDSAFPDI
+6532 TDTAFPGGNRL
-6540 PALGGPLGGTGAGG
+6540 LGEDGLGMRVVKFQSGARSASGTVRVA
-6554 HVVQFQPGATSA
+6554 
-6566 TDTITVE
+6566 
-6573 FDGAQPASRSLTITL
+6573 FDGARPSSRTVTVSL
-6588 QSVQSP
+6588 QSVEEP
-6594 YYYGTPETLVIEV
+6594 YYYGTPTTLGIEV
-6607 SDRDAALRVRDA
+6607 TDRDAAVSVRDA
-6619 RVREGPGAMLA
+6619 QVREAPGAALA
-6630 FAVTLDRPRDREVR
+6630 FVVTLDRRRDREVM
-6644 VNYATSDGT
+6644 VNYATAGGT
-6653 ATEGDDYT
+6653 ATEGEDYT

-6671 RETFK
+6671 GETSK
-6676 TVSVPVLDDAHDEG
+6676 TVSVPVIDDTHDEG
-6690 SETLT
+6690 RETLT

-6701 RGAAIDDATAVGTI
+6701 RGAVLGDATATGTI
-6715 VNSDPLPNAW
+6715 VNTDRMPDAW

-6731 AASDHVVQSIGR
+6731 AASDQVVQSIGR

-6757 GWRADSLFEPSH
+6757 GWRVDTLLESTH
-6769 SERDAR
+6769 SERDGR
-6775 EPRPDA
+6775 EPRADA
-6781 PGRQPE
+6781 PGRQANGSVRAPE
-6787 GSVLAPDGRIGAPR
+6787 GRTGAAR
-6801 AMTGATRGFGA
+6801 AMAGATRGVGA
-6812 MSGPGAAAPAFD
+6812 MSGPGAARPAFD
-6824 GAMAQG
+6824 GAMTQG
-6830 FPPMQGGKLQSPAHA
+6830 FPPMQGGTLQSPARA
-6845 MGGLPANASGSPAN
+6845 MGGLPGNASGSPAN
-6859 AGGHPASASAMGA
+6859 AGGNPASAAAVGA
-6872 SDNRWLN
+6872 RDNRWLD
-6879 LMGRLFMALGPN
+6879 LMGRLFMSLGPN

-6912 GHSPDAGPLRGM
+6912 GYSPDAGLLRGM
-6924 NRLTAWGE
+6924 NRMTAWGE

-6993 LSGINP
+6993 LSGVNP
-6999 YARYRLDERTSLWA
+6999 YARYRLDERTSFWG

-7031 ALETDMTN
+7031 SLETDMTN

-7046 RGVLSMRSGETG
+7046 RGVLSMRGGETG
-7058 QFELAVRTD
+7058 QFELALRSD

-7072 TASMAVVGLSAGEGA
+7072 TASMAVAGLSGGEGA

-7132 GGLAYDMARLTVQVD
+7132 GGLAYEMDRLTVQVD

-7167 FVYQPAQDGRGLR
+7167 FEYKPASDGRGLR
-7180 YRAGSQWGATQSGV
+7180 YQAGSQWGATQSGV

-7204 GLASGARTA
+7204 GLANGARTA
-7213 DGQRYTAELGYGFGL
+7213 DGQRYTAELGYGFGE

-7263 LEIGRLAH
+7263 LEIGRRAH
-7271 LSGQMENDIRLQW
+7271 LSGQIENDIRLQW
-7284 QARW
+7284 RARW